1 MTAGERFKN
10 WVDETAKGFADRLKD
25 WISAVL
31 AWGLEIVMDVIA
43 KSAAPKLK
51 PMIDRIEKE
60 AAIPPEL
67 KPLFDEL
74 KEPTGEFGALLAD
87 SAGGALVGGAIGKIL
102 DFLLRPL
109 TLGFSYVPGFVLLE
123 VPQLLALWR
132 RGKITDDELNGRLH
146 QLGLGGDTI
155 PELKSLIDTRLD
167 PANWITAF
175 RRKYED
181 FSKIEDDL
189 KHQGWSEDRIEAL
202 KFVTL
207 YYPGPTEVM
216 TWAAREVFEPELREK
231 FQLDKFMPPE
241 FKEWAEKAGITG
253 EVADN
258 YWAAHWALPS
268 ISEVTELWR
277 RKIWDKETVDDF
289 WTELDMV
296 PWVREDLFKLFR
308 AIPTRVDVRRFWDM
322 RTIDETRL
330 RDIYQAMGYWEEDLE
345 DYVLWTKVY
354 VAFPDLM
361 ARWSKGWISLDDV
374 RKELT
379 DLGMD
384 PERLEEFI
392 QMKVKSTE
400 PERVESERNLTKTD
414 IYKGV
419 KTGAITRGEAA
430 ELLMDL
436 GFDADE
442 ADFLLFINIPR
453 DEEDEVVAQRA
464 LTKADI
470 LKGLKTEVITREQ
483 ARDRLL
489 DLRYSPTDAEF
500 LLKIYDAQVKP
511 PVEPRER
518 EASKADILLGVK
530 KGLIT
535 PEEGYGMLL
544 DLDFTPEAADF
555 ILMVK
560 AEESPFSP
568 INFAEFKDLTQK
580 YRRAAGMGVVEMPE
594 EIKTAASLVVTL
606 TGDVEALERS
616 IAEEKR
622 GLIEGEAIPEEKTKR
637 LKSLQVKRNRA
648 ISKLS
653 AAKSEY
659 DRLVAEWRH
668 GLP

>member
-1 MTAGERFKN
+1 MKAGERFKD
-10 WVDETAKGFADRLKD
+10 WIDETLSGFADRLRS
-25 WISAVL
+25 WISGVL
-31 AWGLEIVMDVIA
+31 SWGLEIVMDVIA

-51 PMIDRIEKE
+51 PMIERIERE
-60 AAIPPEL
+60 TEIPPEL

-74 KEPTGEFGALLAD
+74 KEPTGEFGALLAN
-87 SAGGALVGGAIGKIL
+87 SAGSSLVGGAIGKVL
-102 DFLLRPL
+102 DFLLRPI

-132 RGKITDDELNGRLH
+132 RGKITEDELNGRLH

-167 PANWITAF
+167 PANWMTAF

-189 KHQGWSEDRIEAL
+189 KDQGWSPERIDAL

-207 YYPGPTEVM
+207 YYPGPDEVM
-216 TWAAREVFEPELREK
+216 RWAAREVFEPRLREK

-258 YWAAHWALPS
+258 YWASHWALPS
-268 ISEVTELWR
+268 TGQVIELWR
-277 RKIWDKETVDDF
+277 RKIWDKPTVDDF

-308 AIPTRVDVRRFWDM
+308 AVPTRVDVRRFWDM
-322 RTIDETRL
+322 RTIDEARL
-330 RDIYQAMGYWEEDLE
+330 RDIYQAMGYWEKDLE
-345 DYVLWTKVY
+345 DYILWTKVY
-354 VAFPDLM
+354 TAFPDLI
-361 ARWSKGWISLDDV
+361 ARWSKGWITLDEV
-374 RKELT
+374 RAELT
-379 DLGMD
+379 GLGMPAD
-384 PERLEEFI
+384 RVEEMI
-392 QMKVKSTE
+392 ETKMKATE
-400 PERVESERNLTKTD
+400 PERVEGERNLTKTD

-436 GFDADE
+436 GFDEDE

-470 LKGLKTEVITREQ
+470 LKGLKTDVITRAE
-483 ARDRLL
+483 AKTRLL

-500 LLKIYDAQVKP
+500 LLKIFDAQVKP
-511 PVEPRER
+511 PVEPKLK

-535 PEEGYGMLL
+535 PEEGYSMLL
-544 DLDFTPEAADF
+544 DLGFTPEAADF

-580 YRRAAGMGVVEMPE
+580 YRRAAGMEIIEMPE
-594 EIKTAASLVVTL
+594 EIKKSASMVVTL

-622 GLIEGEAIPEEKTKR
+622 GLIEAEPIPEETTKR

-648 ISKLS
+648 ISTLEK
-653 AAKSEY
+653 AKSEY
-659 DRLVAEWRH
+659 DRLVAEWKH
-668 GLP
+668 ALP